1 MLFLQCVMIF
11 DIFVIVMLLAWLIWA
26 FTGDDEAF
34 QIIDFQLEPGPD
46 HNFLARKY
54 LIDCKTCLT
63 AIDLNN
69 EAIWRAQE
77 LEDYYLIDFLV
88 ETNHYNKEG
97 FMSDWDAY

>member
-1 MLFLQCVMIF
+1 MLFLQCVIIF
-11 DIFVIVMLLAWLIWA
+11 NIFIVVMLLIWLVWA
-26 FTGDDEAF
+26 LTGDDEAF
-34 QIIDFQLEPGPD
+34 RIIDFQLEPGPD
-46 HNFLARKY
+46 CNFWAHKYFVDAR
-54 LIDCKTCLT
+54 TCLM

-88 ETNHYNKEG
+88 HTDHYNKEG